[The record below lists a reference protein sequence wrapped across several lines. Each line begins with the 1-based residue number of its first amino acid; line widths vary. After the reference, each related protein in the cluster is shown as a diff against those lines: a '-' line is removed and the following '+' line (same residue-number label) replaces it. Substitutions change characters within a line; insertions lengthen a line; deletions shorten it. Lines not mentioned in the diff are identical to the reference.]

1 MTEIGENRTRMA
13 ELRGDVA
20 ILSFPDIIQ
29 HLANTQ
35 RAGTLNIVQGPMLK
49 TIYMNPDGMRL
60 LATSTR
66 KTSSLGEI
74 LIRTRKITRAQLDRL
89 LAEQQ
94 KTGRRLGELVSRQG
108 MVTKQ
113 DIEAA
118 LREQAQEEIYD
129 LFSWLDAKFEF
140 IEGPPPPKPP
150 DFPLAEVVV
159 DVSPTS
165 IMLEAAHRADELA
178 VIMKEIR
185 DEHMIPLRTRKPFSP
200 ENLGLNPDLLS
211 AVYTQI
217 NGRVGISE
225 VIRLSLFP
233 RFEALRAMYVLSKKE
248 FIKIL
253 DREGATMVHLKKSET
268 TKIRMP
274 EAGISGEA
282 PPGQPRAPGRRS
294 ILLLGDML
302 KYRQALAAL
311 LREAGYEVLEYGA
324 AQAMSLLTE
333 NRKIDAVIFD
343 VGISNSDEDQFLSW
357 LAENTRAPVMVL
369 SSDASKEAAMGAV
382 RKGARAYVVK
392 PFTRDSILRTLTGL
406 FQPTSATVPSAKPQP
421 HRPM

>member
-1 MTEIGENRTRMA
+1 MS

-20 ILSFPDIIQ
+20 ILSFPDLLQ
-29 HLANTQ
+29 HLANNQ
-35 RAGTLNIVQGPMLK
+35 RAGVLNIVQGPMQK
-49 TIYMNPDGMRL
+49 AIYMSPDGMRL
-60 LATSTR
+60 LSTSTR

-113 DIEAA
+113 DIETA

-140 IEGPPPPKPP
+140 HEGPPPPKPP

-159 DVSPTS
+159 DASPTS
-165 IMLEAAHRADELA
+165 IMLEAARRADELN
-178 VIMKEIR
+178 VIMKEVR
-185 DEHMIPLRTRKPFSP
+185 DEQMIPIRTRKPFSS
-200 ENLGLNPDLLS
+200 ENHGINPDLLA
-211 AVYTQI
+211 AVYAQI
-217 NGRVGISE
+217 SGRVGIAE
-225 VIRLSLFP
+225 VIRLSLYP

-253 DREGATMVHLKKSET
+253 DREGATMVHLKADT
-268 TKIRMP
+268 TKIRSP
-274 EAGISGEA
+274 GSGIIAPARPGASR
-282 PPGQPRAPGRRS
+282 PPGSRS

-311 LREAGYEVLEYGA
+311 LREAGFEVLEYAA
-324 AQAMSLLTE
+324 AQAMTLLAE
-333 NRKIDAVIFD
+333 NRKIDAVILD
-343 VGISNSDEDQFLSW
+343 VSLSDSDEFQFLSW
-357 LAENTRAPVMVL
+357 LTENTRAPVMVL
-369 SSDASKEAAMGAV
+369 SSDASREAAEMAV
-382 RKGARAYVVK
+382 QKGARAYVVK
-392 PFTRDSILRTLTGL
+392 PFTRDSVMRTLTGL
-406 FQPTSATVPSAKPQP
+406 FQATSSVLP
-421 HRPM
+421 PMRTPPPVR